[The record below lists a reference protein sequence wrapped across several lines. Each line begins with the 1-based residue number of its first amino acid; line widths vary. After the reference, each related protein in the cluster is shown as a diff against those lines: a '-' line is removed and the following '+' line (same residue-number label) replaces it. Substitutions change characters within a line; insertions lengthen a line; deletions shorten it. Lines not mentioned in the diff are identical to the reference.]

1 MCLKIG
7 HFLRFPQVD
16 ASLSRCHLSGPF
28 VLFAS
33 GAKFHKFQVVGI
45 DAANG
50 GAGISLRGEMS
61 ATNRVLPIESGLR
74 AKKGDLL
81 GVPPLVLPS
90 PSASKQPALRLVP
103 LVRPEQPRRFARVPT
118 HAVGVH
124 PEHREYPRATLRL
137 PLRLRSVNAVPEDF
151 PISLVTRDISS
162 TGVYFLCPKQIAVGT
177 PIELEI
183 VLVSR
188 PMGRG
193 NVVIASLA
201 SVRRT
206 EPAAM
211 PGWYGIAASF
221 DDMQFDRDD
230 NIPSRFLKY

>member
-1 MCLKIG
+1 
-7 HFLRFPQVD
+7 
-16 ASLSRCHLSGPF
+16 
-28 VLFAS
+28 
-33 GAKFHKFQVVGI
+33 
-45 DAANG
+45 
-50 GAGISLRGEMS
+50 MS
-61 ATNRVLPIESGLR
+61 ATKRALPIESSLLF
-74 AKKGDLL
+74 KKGER
-81 GVPPLVLPS
+81 PLVSPLTIAPPS
-90 PSASKQPALRLVP
+90 PEKPPALRLVP
-103 LVRPEQPRRFARVPT
+103 LLRPEQPRRFARVPT

-124 PEHREYPRATLRL
+124 PEHREYPRAALKL
-137 PLRLRSVNAVPEDF
+137 PLRLRGVNAVPENF